1 MSNID
6 AVACVKKFFVFFFL
20 KKYLVA
26 SSIAHGLKLLSGW
39 GGYLVCLC

>member
-6 AVACVKKFFVFFFL
+6 AVASVKKYV
-20 KKYLVA
+20 VA
-26 SSIAHGLKLLSGW
+26 YSIAHGLKLLLGW